1 MYVLYCGV
9 SGVCSMADSL
19 VCSQLAGLASFLWS
33 FKLYG
38 RIMFMLFVGGQ
49 IADFFAVCTR
59 IRIGRKWRIT
69 PG

>member
-33 FKLYG
+33 FKLYV
-38 RIMFMLFVGGQ
+38 RIMFMLFVAGQ
-49 IADFFAVCTR
+49 IADFLQYARESESSVS
-59 IRIGRKWRIT
+59 GSIT